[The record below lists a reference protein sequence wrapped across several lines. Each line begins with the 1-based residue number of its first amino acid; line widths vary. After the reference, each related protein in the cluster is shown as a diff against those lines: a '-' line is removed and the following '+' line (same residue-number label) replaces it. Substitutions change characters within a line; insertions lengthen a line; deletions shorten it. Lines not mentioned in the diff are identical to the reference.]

1 MVAAVLHNLSHS
13 LRVKLA
19 NGVPSLPKLESSL
32 IKLGIRIACV
42 LVLVSLTGCAS
53 HTRNMAESIKPS
65 SEKFKEAVCQRSF
78 ELAPLHDEIRF
89 ARTLATPT
97 LLLLTGGTYLLP
109 MLGINM
115 GLDALDLMDA
125 SHVSRACG
133 GFATPAENILEKV
146 VLGAGF
152 SLFTGNVKL
161 GIN

>member
-1 MVAAVLHNLSHS
+1 M
-13 LRVKLA
+13 
-19 NGVPSLPKLESSL
+19 
-32 IKLGIRIACV
+32 IKLGVRIACV

-53 HTRNMAESIKPS
+53 HTRSMAQSINSS
-65 SEKFKEAVCQRSF
+65 SEKFKETVCQRSF
-78 ELAPLHDEIRF
+78 ELAPLHDEIRLT
-89 ARTLATPT
+89 RTIATPT
-97 LLLLTGGTYLLP
+97 LLLLSGGAYLLP

-115 GLDALDLMDA
+115 GLDALDHLDA

>member
-1 MVAAVLHNLSHS
+1 M
-13 LRVKLA
+13 
-19 NGVPSLPKLESSL
+19 

-53 HTRNMAESIKPS
+53 HTRSMAESIKPS

-89 ARTLATPT
+89 ARTIATPT

>member
-1 MVAAVLHNLSHS
+1 M
-13 LRVKLA
+13 
-19 NGVPSLPKLESSL
+19 
-32 IKLGIRIACV
+32 IKLGVRIACV

-53 HTRNMAESIKPS
+53 HTRSMAQSINSS
-65 SEKFKEAVCQRSF
+65 SEKFKETVCQRSF
-78 ELAPLHDEIRF
+78 ELAPLHDEIRLT
-89 ARTLATPT
+89 RTIATPT

-109 MLGINM
+109 MIGINM
-115 GLDALDLMDA
+115 GLDALDHLDA
-125 SHVSRACG
+125 SHVSKACG